1 MKTNPLDLAAETTT
15 LATCWLIQRTD
26 GAEYRY
32 TDHDRAI
39 EVAGQGVPVDGTY
52 LTAVGYE
59 TGEIQARA
67 DLSVDELTVGCVLDN
82 EQITDAE
89 LRAGLFDYA
98 AVRLFMVDWA
108 SPDGGIIKL
117 RRGTLGE
124 IAIAEGRFQAELRGM
139 MQPVQQVV
147 GEAFS
152 PLCRADL
159 GDSRCGVNLAAYT
172 VTGTLTAV
180 TDRTVVTD
188 SARGEA
194 DGYFDNGVLTFTS
207 GPNAGATREV
217 KVYASGQFTLHQ
229 PAPYLAEVGDGYS
242 VVPGCQKTIETC
254 KAKFD
259 NVINFRGEPQ
269 VPGVDEAFNYPNA
282 R

>member
-1 MKTNPLDLAAETTT
+1 VKTNPLNLAAEVTT

-32 TDHDRAI
+32 TDHDLPI
-39 EVAGQGVPVDGTY
+39 EITGEGTPYEGTY

-59 TGEIQARA
+59 AGEIQSRG
-67 DLSVDELTVGCVLDN
+67 DLSVDELTVGALIDS
-82 EQITDAE
+82 EQFTDAE

-98 AVRLFMVDWA
+98 GVWMMLVDWS
-108 SPDGGIIKL
+108 SPATGIVKL

-124 IAIAEGRFQAELRGM
+124 IKLAEGRFEAELRGM
-139 MQPVQQVV
+139 MQSIQQVV
-147 GEAFS
+147 GEAYS

-159 GDSRCGVNLAAYT
+159 GDSRCGVNLASFT

-180 TDRTVVTD
+180 TDRTVIAD

-194 DGYFDNGVLTFTS
+194 GGYFDNGVLTFTS
-207 GPNAGATREV
+207 GANSGNSREV
-217 KVYASGQFTLHQ
+217 KVFAAGQFTLHQ
-229 PAPYLAEVGDGYS
+229 PAPYLAEVGDSYA
-242 VVPGCQKTIETC
+242 VHAGCQKTIEVC

-259 NVINFRGEPQ
+259 NVINFRGEPK
-269 VPGVDEAFNYPNA
+269 VPGIDEALNYPNA

>member
-1 MKTNPLDLAAETTT
+1 MKTTPLTLDAEVTT
-15 LATCWLIQRTD
+15 LATCWLIQRAD
-26 GAEYRY
+26 GATYRY

-39 EVAGQGVPVDGTY
+39 EVTGQGTPVDGTY

-59 TGEIQARA
+59 TGEIQSRG
-67 DLSVDELTVGCVLDN
+67 DLSVDELTVGALIDS
-82 EQITDAE
+82 EQFTDAE
-89 LRAGLFDYA
+89 LRGGLFDFA
-98 AVRLFMVDWA
+98 QIWLMLVDWSNPA
-108 SPDGGIIKL
+108 AGIVKL

-124 IAIAEGRFQAELRGM
+124 IALAEGRFHAELRGM
-139 MQPVQQVV
+139 TQAVQQVV

-152 PLCRADL
+152 PACRADL
-159 GDSRCGVNLAAYT
+159 GDSRCGVNLASFT

-180 TDRTVVTD
+180 TDRTVITD
-188 SARGEA
+188 SARAEA
-194 DGYFDNGVLTFTS
+194 DGHFDNGVLTFTS
-207 GPNAGATREV
+207 GPNAGNAREV
-217 KVYASGQFTLHQ
+217 KVFASGQFILHQ

-242 VVPGCQKTIETC
+242 VHAGCQKTIEVC

-269 VPGVDEAFNYPNA
+269 VPGVDEAYNYPNA

>member
-1 MKTNPLDLAAETTT
+1 VKTNPLNLDAETTT
-15 LATCWLIQRTD
+15 LATCWLIERAD
-26 GAEYRY
+26 GATYRY

-39 EVAGQGVPVDGTY
+39 EVTGQGAPVDGTY

-67 DLSVDELTVGCVLDN
+67 DLSVDELTVGCVLDS

-98 AVRLFMVDWA
+98 AVRLMLIDWSA
-108 SPDGGIIKL
+108 PGAGIVKL

-124 IAIAEGRFQAELRGM
+124 IAIGQGRFKAELRGM
-139 MQPVQQVV
+139 TQAVQQVV

-159 GDSRCGVNLAAYT
+159 GDSRCGVNLASYT
-172 VTGTLTAV
+172 LTGTLTAV
-180 TDRTVVTD
+180 TDRTVVSD
-188 SARGEA
+188 SARAEA

-207 GPNAGATREV
+207 GPNAGNAREI
-217 KVYASGQFTLHQ
+217 KVFAAGQFTLHQ
-229 PAPYLAEVGDGYS
+229 PAPYIAEVGDGYS
-242 VVPGCQKTIETC
+242 VVPGCQKTIEVC